1 MWRRLSTRESEGSG
15 RDTNEEKERREGGQ
29 QGVWQLPEDVT
40 WDVLL
45 PRVSGVN
52 H

>member
-1 MWRRLSTRESEGSG
+1 MREAVEIQMRRRK
-15 RDTNEEKERREGGQ
+15 DAKGGQ